1 MGYKCREDGIQKT
14 RLLTKSTKTTAI
26 DLLYFQHLY
35 SFY

>member
-1 MGYKCREDGIQKT
+1 MGDKCREDGIQKIQ
-14 RLLTKSTKTTAI
+14 LLTKSTKTIAI